1 MPVADNKFIKVFDE
15 GDILVK
21 EVTDN
26 TVNTDMTYEYMVQYK
41 MGVAVVI
48 GRLFGIWNIQ
58 QS

>member
-21 EVTDN
+21 ENTDN
-26 TVNTDMTYEYMVQYK
+26 TVNTDMTYDYMVQLK

-48 GRLFGIWNIQ
+48 GRLFGVWKILP
-58 QS
+58 